1 MRVKGFPTRCFSGA
15 FCALVLAV
23 SAVSYAQEER
33 PLPAIEEEEPL
44 NDIKLLAQSAAI
56 PALSGAKPFILRESW
71 WKGNLK
77 PGAAKLIQIQ
87 LFRRNEYQFWMA
99 APDVAAGLNLNVYN
113 SEGDMV
119 EAETVTYPQ
128 TNVVSTIVKPES
140 TGLYYVRV
148 SLKTTIDESQDWAV
162 IYAYR

>member
-1 MRVKGFPTRCFSGA
+1 MRVKLFLLPA
-15 FCALVLAV
+15 FLALVCSLYFAGLHC
-23 SAVSYAQEER
+23 SYGQDSDSDAAAEND
-33 PLPAIEEEEPL
+33 PL

-56 PALSGAKPFILRESW
+56 PALKGESPFVLRESW

-99 APDVAAGLNLNVYN
+99 VPDVDAGLNLNVYN
-113 SEGDMV
+113 SEGEMIDG
-119 EAETVTYPQ
+119 ETVAFPE
-128 TNVVSTIVKPES
+128 TNVVSTIVRPKA

-148 SLKTTIDESQDWAV
+148 SLKTTIDKNQDWAV

>member
-1 MRVKGFPTRCFSGA
+1 MRVKLCSLPAFFAVFCVLLIAVPFSSRG
-15 FCALVLAV
+15 
-23 SAVSYAQEER
+23 QEEEAD
-33 PLPAIEEEEPL
+33 LDSEEEPL

-56 PALSGAKPFILRESW
+56 PALKGDSPFVLRESW

-77 PGAAKLIQIQ
+77 PGTAKLIQIQ

-99 APDVAAGLNLNVYN
+99 VPDVDAGLNLNVYN

-119 EAETVTYPQ
+119 DSEIVTYPQ
-128 TNVVSTIVKPES
+128 TNVISTIVRPKA

-148 SLKTTIDESQDWAV
+148 SLKTTIDDNQDWAV